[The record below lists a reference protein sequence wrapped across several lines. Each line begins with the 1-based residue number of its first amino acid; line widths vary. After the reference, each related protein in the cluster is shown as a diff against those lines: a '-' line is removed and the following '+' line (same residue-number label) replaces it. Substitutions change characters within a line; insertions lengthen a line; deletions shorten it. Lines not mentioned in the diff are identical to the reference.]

1 MACKCST
8 TSILPLPEMYVNKAL
23 VKKRHAF
30 YLLHKRPSLSKT
42 INKDETTFIHN
53 TYANFKG
60 LIEELLR
67 KQDITGVRIYLAA
80 YPSDEISGYVPEG
93 KTNTLTL
100 IYKPCISVGGHYT
113 DHTGDDFY
121 ILNPLSP
128 FTIISSAVATEWIV
142 ANYQHSKLNVL
153 NPIVTSFGC
162 NAPDTR
168 SILHTR
174 KQLTELI
181 TEMDNHSAEY
191 ISINFSSYT
200 GNENDDPMGVKK
212 EYLFKL
218 FVEFNMLDK
227 YNKIISLEDSC
238 KVFNERSYQMA
249 FNNGVLCPPEQ
260 CAPFPL

>member
-30 YLLHKRPSLSKT
+30 YLLHKLPSLSKA
-42 INKDETTFIHN
+42 IKKDETTFIHN

-67 KQDITGVRIYLAA
+67 NQDIAGVRIYLAA
-80 YPSDEISGYVPEG
+80 YPSDETSGYVPEG

-113 DHTGDDFY
+113 DNGDDFY

-128 FTIISSAVATEWIV
+128 FTIINKDVATEWIV

-191 ISINFSSYT
+191 ISINFSSYS
-200 GNENDDPMGVKK
+200 GNESGVSQ
-212 EYLFKL
+212 EYLFRL

-238 KVFNERSYQMA
+238 NVFDQRTEQVA

-260 CAPFPL
+260 CEPFPLLNL